1 MLVTGVSEG
10 QWQFRP
16 FQRRVVAPANRT
28 AKSGL
33 PWVWEARIW
42 DPQVP
47 TIKANYSSSNLPPW
61 LSWKQ
66 AEGSDTV
73 SELSGTPPPSVPG
86 QPEEIVFPIHVVA
99 EYEVQG
105 VPTVSEL
112 DFDLAVSIIGGVSAG
127 SVQNSAP
134 HPQQQYNAAMSAPQQ
149 VMPSI
154 SHPSDPSLASM
165 PAPAQ
170 QPESRSSTP
179 EMVQPSAPLVQNEL
193 IEQPAVIQA
202 FAQKQALDQ
211 TQAHAAIQA
220 HLAPTSLLAK
230 ESQVYNNGEGPLTQA
245 LSARDNAVSALNY
258 AAQSQ
263 TTPPHVISDLSARAQ
278 HADQVAKQGKLLN

>member
-1 MLVTGVSEG
+1 MLLSGVSEG

-47 TIKANYSSSNLPPW
+47 TIKANYSSTNLPPW

-112 DFDLAVSIIGGVSAG
+112 DFDLAVSIIGGISAG
-127 SVQNSAP
+127 SVPNSAQP
-134 HPQQQYNAAMSAPQQ
+134 PQPQYSAAMPASQH

-154 SHPSDPSLASM
+154 SHPSDVSLANM
-165 PAPAQ
+165 PAQ

-211 TQAHAAIQA
+211 TQAQAAIQA

-245 LSARDNAVSALNY
+245 LSARDNAVNALNY
-258 AAQSQ
+258 AAQVQSA
-263 TTPPHVISDLSARAQ
+263 PPHVISDLSVRAQ
-278 HADQVAKQGKLLN
+278 HADQVAKQGELAR